1 MGLAVSE
8 GGGELVLSVR
18 DAGGAIAAPTMYKHI
33 NAITYEIKVIS
44 QGLLVRF
51 LLNNLLIKGSASQLN
66 NSS

>member
-33 NAITYEIKVIS
+33 INAITYAIRVIS
-44 QGLLVRF
+44 QGLLVRY
-51 LLNNLLIKGSASQLN
+51 LN
-66 NSS
+66 